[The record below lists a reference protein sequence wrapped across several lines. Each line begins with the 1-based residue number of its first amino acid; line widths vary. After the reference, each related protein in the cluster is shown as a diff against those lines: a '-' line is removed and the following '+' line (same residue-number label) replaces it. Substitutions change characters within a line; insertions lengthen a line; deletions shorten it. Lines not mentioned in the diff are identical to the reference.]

1 MFNSNIPQVNNTN
14 NIQTNNF
21 FCYTNNYNISRNKR
35 AENDNT
41 YFENIMNIIKNINL
55 KNVKI

>member
-14 NIQTNNF
+14 NIQSNNC
-21 FCYTNNYNISRNKR
+21 FCYTNNNNISRNKR
-35 AENDNT
+35 TENDNT